1 MEKFMLNDDQL
12 GFLYE
17 CLATE
22 DSDSKSYKKFT
33 SSVLMRGWTVPKK
46 KWSTGICADL
56 ENIILR
62 RAAKG
67 IAEIPPYEAIHNLLK
82 RDVHPSYDVWDNCEV
97 AGFKI
102 PQDIIDS
109 VDSSEP
115 TLLTKKAAYTKKRL
129 PSVTS
134 YKVIEE
140 KTSSG
145 LETAVNRYCK
155 AGWEPTGGVSILAG
169 KIGDGANRF
178 YLQAITKRNN

>member
-1 MEKFMLNDDQL
+1 MLNDDQL

-82 RDVHPSYDVWDNCEV
+82 R
-97 AGFKI
+97 
-102 PQDIIDS
+102 
-109 VDSSEP
+109 
-115 TLLTKKAAYTKKRL
+115 RL